1 MQYVRTIYFLKDSS
15 LAAALLC
22 WFTLSEI
29 TTICKLI
36 QDKVI
41 VIIIMKMRISGRKI
55 EYTNKMDDN
64 SKKFHHS
71 KFVKKQKRK
80 LNNFFSTRPVQNVH
94 QT

>member
-1 MQYVRTIYFLKDSS
+1 MRLKKRAIRSYNLLLKDSS

-64 SKKFHHS
+64 SKIFIIPNS
-71 KFVKKQKRK
+71 
-80 LNNFFSTRPVQNVH
+80 
-94 QT
+94 